1 MSLFFV
7 LNLGLELYNYI
18 SLTWKRDEIMQIGKE
33 LKKLRLELGLSQTE
47 MVGDILT
54 KSYYS
59 KIERGL
65 HEINAKD
72 LIEILK
78 RNRVNISDFF
88 QGIESK
94 GKSKK
99 YLEQLRNAYYEQN
112 LSKIVEIR
120 KICAT
125 DYQYRNVYAHAL
137 LLENFFKKNKLSCK
151 EEAMIKKLILNID
164 EWGEDNLRLFAMA
177 ISLFDESE
185 IECELNM
192 ILRKYKKIDKASRKI
207 QEILGGIMVNYL
219 NIMFIKNDRNFEMI
233 GKLRNF
239 LYKLPVEPRT
249 IFFKVMADYYGY
261 LFNEEKLEAKKILD
275 FFERHG
281 MESITAYIA
290 F

>member
-1 MSLFFV
+1 M
-7 LNLGLELYNYI
+7 
-18 SLTWKRDEIMQIGKE
+18 EIMQIGKE

-72 LIEILK
+72 LIEILE
-78 RNRVNISDFF
+78 RNKVNISDFF
-88 QGIESK
+88 KGIESK
-94 GKSKK
+94 EKSKK
-99 YLEQLRNAYYEQN
+99 YLEQLRNAY
-112 LSKIVEIR
+112 
-120 KICAT
+120 
-125 DYQYRNVYAHAL
+125 AHAL
-137 LLENFFKKNKLSCK
+137 LLESFFKKNKLSCK

-185 IECELNM
+185 IEYELNM
-192 ILRKYKKIDKASRKI
+192 ILRKYKEIDKASRKI

-219 NIMFIKNDRNFEMI
+219 NIMFLKHDRNFEMI
-233 GKLRNF
+233 NKLRNF

>member
-1 MSLFFV
+1 
-7 LNLGLELYNYI
+7 
-18 SLTWKRDEIMQIGKE
+18 MQIGKE

-72 LIEILK
+72 LIEILE

-88 QGIESK
+88 QSIESK

-125 DYQYRNVYAHAL
+125 DYQYRNVYAHAI
-137 LLENFFKKNKLSCK
+137 LLEKFFKKKKLSYK
-151 EEAMIKKLILNID
+151 EETLIKKLILNID

-185 IECELNM
+185 IEYELNM
-192 ILRKYKKIDKASRKI
+192 ILRKYKEIDKASRKI

-219 NIMFIKNDRNFEMI
+219 NIMFLKHDRNFEMI
-233 GKLRNF
+233 SKLRNF

>member
-1 MSLFFV
+1 
-7 LNLGLELYNYI
+7 
-18 SLTWKRDEIMQIGKE
+18 MQIGKE

-72 LIEILK
+72 LIEILE

-125 DYQYRNVYAHAL
+125 DYQYRNVYAHVL

-151 EEAMIKKLILNID
+151 EETLIKKLILNID
-164 EWGEDNLRLFAMA
+164 EWGEDNLRLFSMA

-185 IECELNM
+185 IEYELNM
-192 ILRKYKKIDKASRKI
+192 ILRKYKEIDKASRKI

-233 GKLRNF
+233 SKLRNF

>member
-1 MSLFFV
+1 
-7 LNLGLELYNYI
+7 
-18 SLTWKRDEIMQIGKE
+18 MQIGKE

-72 LIEILK
+72 LIEILE

-88 QGIESK
+88 QSIESK

-99 YLEQLRNAYYEQN
+99 YLEQLRNAYYEQS

-120 KICAT
+120 KICAE
-125 DYQYRNVYAHAL
+125 DYQYRNVYAHAI
-137 LLENFFKKNKLSCK
+137 LLEKFFKKKKLSYK
-151 EEAMIKKLILNID
+151 EETLIKKLILNID

-185 IECELNM
+185 IEYELNM
-192 ILRKYKKIDKASRKI
+192 ILRKYKEIDKASRKI

-219 NIMFIKNDRNFEMI
+219 NIMFLKHDRNFEMI
-233 GKLRNF
+233 SKLRNF

-249 IFFKVMADYYGY
+249 IFFNVLADYYGY

>member
-1 MSLFFV
+1 
-7 LNLGLELYNYI
+7 
-18 SLTWKRDEIMQIGKE
+18 MQIGKE

-72 LIEILK
+72 LIEILE

-125 DYQYRNVYAHAL
+125 DYQYRNVYAHAI
-137 LLENFFKKNKLSCK
+137 LLEKFFKKNKLSCK

-185 IECELNM
+185 IEYELNM
-192 ILRKYKKIDKASRKI
+192 ILRKYKEIDKASRKI

-219 NIMFIKNDRNFEMI
+219 NIMFLKHDRNFEMI
-233 GKLRNF
+233 SKLRNF

>member
-1 MSLFFV
+1 MF
-7 LNLGLELYNYI
+7 N
-18 SLTWKRDEIMQIGKE
+18 
-33 LKKLRLELGLSQTE
+33 
-47 MVGDILT
+47 
-54 KSYYS
+54 
-59 KIERGL
+59 
-65 HEINAKD
+65 
-72 LIEILK
+72 
-78 RNRVNISDFF
+78 
-88 QGIESK
+88 
-94 GKSKK
+94 
-99 YLEQLRNAYYEQN
+99 
-112 LSKIVEIR
+112 
-120 KICAT
+120 
-125 DYQYRNVYAHAL
+125 L
-137 LLENFFKKNKLSCK
+137 LLQFTKKNKLSCK

-185 IECELNM
+185 IEYELNM
-192 ILRKYKKIDKASRKI
+192 ILRKYKEIDKASRKI

>member
-1 MSLFFV
+1 
-7 LNLGLELYNYI
+7 
-18 SLTWKRDEIMQIGKE
+18 MQIGKE

-72 LIEILK
+72 LIEILE

-125 DYQYRNVYAHAL
+125 DYQYRNVYAHAI
-137 LLENFFKKNKLSCK
+137 LLEKFFKKNKLSCK

-185 IECELNM
+185 IEYELNM
-192 ILRKYKKIDKASRKI
+192 ILRKYKEIDRASRKI

-219 NIMFIKNDRNFEMI
+219 NIMFLKHDRNFEMI
-233 GKLRNF
+233 SKLRNF

>member
-1 MSLFFV
+1 
-7 LNLGLELYNYI
+7 
-18 SLTWKRDEIMQIGKE
+18 MQIGKE

-99 YLEQLRNAYYEQN
+99 YLEQLRNSYYEQN

-125 DYQYRNVYAHAL
+125 DYQYRNVYAHAI
-137 LLENFFKKNKLSCK
+137 LLENFLKRINYHVKKK
-151 EEAMIKKLILNID
+151 
-164 EWGEDNLRLFAMA
+164 
-177 ISLFDESE
+177 
-185 IECELNM
+185 
-192 ILRKYKKIDKASRKI
+192 
-207 QEILGGIMVNYL
+207 Q
-219 NIMFIKNDRNFEMI
+219 
-233 GKLRNF
+233 
-239 LYKLPVEPRT
+239 
-249 IFFKVMADYYGY
+249 
-261 LFNEEKLEAKKILD
+261 
-275 FFERHG
+275 
-281 MESITAYIA
+281 
-290 F
+290 

>member
-1 MSLFFV
+1 
-7 LNLGLELYNYI
+7 
-18 SLTWKRDEIMQIGKE
+18 MQIGKE

-72 LIEILK
+72 LIEILE

-137 LLENFFKKNKLSCK
+137 LLENFFKKKKLSCK

-185 IECELNM
+185 IEYELNM
-192 ILRKYKKIDKASRKI
+192 ILIKYKVLDKASRKI
-207 QEILGGIMVNYL
+207 QEIL
-219 NIMFIKNDRNFEMI
+219 
-233 GKLRNF
+233 
-239 LYKLPVEPRT
+239 
-249 IFFKVMADYYGY
+249 
-261 LFNEEKLEAKKILD
+261 
-275 FFERHG
+275 
-281 MESITAYIA
+281 
-290 F
+290 

>member
-1 MSLFFV
+1 
-7 LNLGLELYNYI
+7 
-18 SLTWKRDEIMQIGKE
+18 MQIGKE

-72 LIEILK
+72 LIEILE

-88 QGIESK
+88 QSIESK

-125 DYQYRNVYAHAL
+125 DYQYRNVYAHAI
-137 LLENFFKKNKLSCK
+137 LLEKFFKKNKLSCK

-185 IECELNM
+185 IEYELNM
-192 ILRKYKKIDKASRKI
+192 ILRKYKEIDKASRKI

-219 NIMFIKNDRNFEMI
+219 NIMFLKHDRNFEMI
-233 GKLRNF
+233 SKLRNF

>member
-1 MSLFFV
+1 
-7 LNLGLELYNYI
+7 
-18 SLTWKRDEIMQIGKE
+18 MQIGKE

-72 LIEILK
+72 LIEILE

-88 QGIESK
+88 QSIESK

-99 YLEQLRNAYYEQN
+99 YLEQLRNAYYEQS

-120 KICAT
+120 KICAE
-125 DYQYRNVYAHAL
+125 DYQYRNVYAHAI
-137 LLENFFKKNKLSCK
+137 LLEKFFKKKKLSYK
-151 EEAMIKKLILNID
+151 EETLIKKLILNID
-164 EWGEDNLRLFAMA
+164 EWEEDNLRLFAMA

-185 IECELNM
+185 IEYELNM
-192 ILRKYKKIDKASRKI
+192 ILRKYKEIDKASRKI

-219 NIMFIKNDRNFEMI
+219 NIMFLKHDRNFEMI
-233 GKLRNF
+233 SKLRNF

>member
-1 MSLFFV
+1 
-7 LNLGLELYNYI
+7 
-18 SLTWKRDEIMQIGKE
+18 MQIGKE
-33 LKKLRLELGLSQTE
+33 LKKLRLELVLSQTE

-72 LIEILK
+72 LIEILE

-88 QGIESK
+88 QSIESK

-99 YLEQLRNAYYEQN
+99 YLEQLRNAYYEQS

-120 KICAT
+120 KICAE
-125 DYQYRNVYAHAL
+125 DYQYRNVYAHAI
-137 LLENFFKKNKLSCK
+137 LLEKFFKKKKLSYK
-151 EEAMIKKLILNID
+151 EETLIKKLILNID

-185 IECELNM
+185 IEYELNM
-192 ILRKYKKIDKASRKI
+192 ILRKYKEIDKASRKI

-219 NIMFIKNDRNFEMI
+219 NIMFLKHDRNFEMI
-233 GKLRNF
+233 SKLRNF

>member
-1 MSLFFV
+1 
-7 LNLGLELYNYI
+7 
-18 SLTWKRDEIMQIGKE
+18 MQIGKE

-72 LIEILK
+72 LIEILE

-88 QGIESK
+88 QSIESK

-99 YLEQLRNAYYEQN
+99 YLEQLRNAYYEQS

-120 KICAT
+120 KICAE
-125 DYQYRNVYAHAL
+125 DYQYRNVYAHAI
-137 LLENFFKKNKLSCK
+137 LLEKFFKKKKLSYK
-151 EEAMIKKLILNID
+151 EETLIKKLILNID

-185 IECELNM
+185 IEYELNM
-192 ILRKYKKIDKASRKI
+192 ILRKYKEIDKASRKI

-219 NIMFIKNDRNFEMI
+219 NIMFLKHDRNFEMI
-233 GKLRNF
+233 SKLRNF

-261 LFNEEKLEAKKILD
+261 LFNEEKLEAKKILY

>member
-1 MSLFFV
+1 
-7 LNLGLELYNYI
+7 
-18 SLTWKRDEIMQIGKE
+18 MQIGKE

-72 LIEILK
+72 LIEILE
-78 RNRVNISDFF
+78 RNRVNVSEFF
-88 QGIESK
+88 KSIESK

-112 LSKIVEIR
+112 LSKIVKIR
-120 KICAT
+120 KICAE
-125 DYQYRNVYAHAL
+125 DYQYRNVYAHAI
-137 LLENFFKKNKLSCK
+137 LLENFFKKKKLSYK
-151 EEAMIKKLILNID
+151 EETMIKKLILNID

-177 ISLFDESE
+177 ISLFEEAE
-185 IECELNM
+185 IEYELNM
-192 ILRKYKKIDKASRKI
+192 ILRKYKEIEKASRKI

-233 GKLRNF
+233 SKLRNF
-239 LYKLPVEPRT
+239 LYKLPIEPRT

-261 LFNEEKLEAKKILD
+261 LFNEEKLEAKKILE

>member
-1 MSLFFV
+1 
-7 LNLGLELYNYI
+7 
-18 SLTWKRDEIMQIGKE
+18 
-33 LKKLRLELGLSQTE
+33 

-72 LIEILK
+72 LIEILE
-78 RNRVNISDFF
+78 RNKVNISDFF
-88 QGIESK
+88 KGVESK
-94 GKSKK
+94 EKSQK

-120 KICAT
+120 KICAE
-125 DYQYRNVYAHAL
+125 DYQYRNAYAHAHAL

-177 ISLFDESE
+177 ISLFNESE
-185 IECELNM
+185 IEYELNM
-192 ILRKYKKIDKASRKI
+192 ILRKYKEIDKASRKI

-219 NIMFIKNDRNFEMI
+219 NIMFLKHDRNFEMI
-233 GKLRNF
+233 SKLRNF

>member
-1 MSLFFV
+1 
-7 LNLGLELYNYI
+7 
-18 SLTWKRDEIMQIGKE
+18 MQIGKE

-99 YLEQLRNAYYEQN
+99 YLEQLRNSYYEQN

-125 DYQYRNVYAHAL
+125 DYQYRNVYAHAI

-185 IECELNM
+185 IEYELNM
-192 ILRKYKKIDKASRKI
+192 ILRKYKEIDKASRKI

>member
-1 MSLFFV
+1 
-7 LNLGLELYNYI
+7 
-18 SLTWKRDEIMQIGKE
+18 MQIGKE

-72 LIEILK
+72 LIEILE

-185 IECELNM
+185 IEYELNM
-192 ILRKYKKIDKASRKI
+192 ILRKYKEMDKASRKI

-219 NIMFIKNDRNFEMI
+219 NIMFLKHDRNFEMI
-233 GKLRNF
+233 SKLRNF

-249 IFFKVMADYYGY
+249 IFFKVMTDYYGY
-261 LFNEEKLEAKKILD
+261 LFKEESTLDHAATISNINEEKLEAKKILD

-281 MESITAYIA
+281 MKSITAYIA